1 MLVFLLANCTKNN
14 VNPDPIPDVPVTIT
28 VNMSNPSH
36 THLLDAGSISY
47 ELGGV
52 KGVVIVH
59 SLVDDQFYAFD
70 RCCSYKPN
78 DACAKVELDSSGFQ
92 FRCGE
97 SKLGGFVNCCN
108 SRFSMEG
115 QVASGPATYG
125 LKQYQ
130 VIRSGNLLNIKN

>member
-1 MLVFLLANCTKNN
+1 MLVMLLVNCTKNN

-36 THLLDAGSISY
+36 SHLLDAGSISY
-47 ELGGV
+47 ETGGV

-59 SLVDDQFYAFD
+59 SLIDDQFYAFD

-78 DACAKVELDSSGFQ
+78 DACSRVELDSSGFQ

-97 SKLGGFVNCCN
+97 SKLGGFVNCCS

-115 QVASGPATYG
+115 QVASGPATYV